1 MSSILKALKKLEHD
15 TTVRKPDAFRI
26 NTDILRGNAPRRQI
40 STGLIV
46 TAIAIFACGA
56 GASYLYMRDDSRLL
70 PHQPGLP
77 TMQQQNKSVSPGG
90 AQPQPEPISTVPS
103 DTAEYLSNKPTPPIP
118 ESEKTDVSHRNVKYI
133 DHQQSKPIEAIR
145 QPQPQLPEQKPTPT
159 AIPVVPVVPAAKPV
173 IKVHGIA
180 FQDGADSAAVVNG
193 ITVSVGSMIEGTK
206 VEEIQKDRVR
216 FNRGGET
223 FDIILDKSN

>member
-26 NTDILRGNAPRRQI
+26 NTDILRGNAPRRQF

-56 GASYLYMRDDSRLL
+56 GATYLYMKEGSRLL
-70 PHQPGLP
+70 SHQPGLP
-77 TMQQQNKSVSPGG
+77 TIQGYRG
-90 AQPQPEPISTVPS
+90 AQSQPEAIFAVPS
-103 DTAEYLSNKPTPPIP
+103 DTAEYLSRKPAQTNP
-118 ESEKTDVSHRNVKYI
+118 ESEKTGLIHRNVTFVEP
-133 DHQQSKPIEAIR
+133 QQSKPTEAIG
-145 QPQPQLPEQKPTPT
+145 QPQPQILEQKPPSP
-159 AIPVVPVVPAAKPV
+159 AIPAMPVVPAAKPV
-173 IKVHGIA
+173 LKVHGIA

-193 ITVSVGSMIEGTK
+193 ITVSVGSMIEGAR
-206 VEEIQKDRVR
+206 VAEIQRDRVR